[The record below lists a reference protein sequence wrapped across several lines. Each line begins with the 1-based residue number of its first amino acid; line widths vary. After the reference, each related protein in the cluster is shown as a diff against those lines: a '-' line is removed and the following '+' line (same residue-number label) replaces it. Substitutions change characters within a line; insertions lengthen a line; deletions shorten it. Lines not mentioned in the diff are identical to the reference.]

1 MRVLLVEDQ
10 IDIRQLFQQ
19 VIRAR
24 GHEVTACADG
34 ESAWEAYQQGGYE
47 LLLLDWEL
55 RGGGMDG
62 IQLCRQIRADLRGD
76 RCVIVM
82 VTAHDSADS
91 LRQALQ
97 AGVTDYLV
105 KPIGIEFLKLRLA
118 IAEQWVEDVRRRF
131 EAEDQAQALQSQLAD
146 QGQFHDLVG
155 RSAAMVNLF
164 TQIQEVA
171 AVDATVLIEG
181 ETGTGKELVARA
193 IHLSSRRKHRPFIAV
208 NCAGF
213 TESILGSQ
221 LFGHKKGAFTGA
233 IDNQE
238 GLFEAAN
245 GGTLFLDEIGD
256 IIPAVQTSLL
266 RMLQEREVT
275 RLGEAKPRK
284 IDVRVV
290 AATHHN
296 LADDV
301 ERGTFRKDL
310 LYRVR
315 VARVQLGPLRERR
328 EDIPLLVHSFVTQ
341 FRSVMEKPVHHV
353 HVDAMQLLM
362 DYAWPGN
369 VRELKSAVESA
380 MIHCKGTTLHVD
392 DLPPEIVDGSVAAV
406 TPPSADER
414 ARMLDA
420 LRRAGGNRSE
430 AARLLGMSRRTF
442 YRRLA
447 EYDLSVPI

>member
-34 ESAWEAYQQGGYE
+34 ESAWETYQRGGYE
-47 LLLLDWEL
+47 LLLVDWEL
-55 RGGGMDG
+55 RGGAMDG
-62 IQLCRQIRADLRGD
+62 LQLCRQVRADLRGD

-82 VTAHDSADS
+82 VTAHDTAES

-97 AGVTDYLV
+97 AGVNDYLV

-131 EAEDQAQALQSQLAD
+131 EAEDQAQALQSQLVD
-146 QGQFHDLVG
+146 QGRFHDLIG

-164 TQIQEVA
+164 AQIREVA

-193 IHLSSRRKHRPFIAV
+193 IHLSSRRREKPFIAV

-238 GLFEAAN
+238 GVFEAAD

-256 IIPAVQTSLL
+256 VTPAVQTSLL
-266 RMLQEREVT
+266 RVLQEREVT
-275 RLGEAKPRK
+275 RLGESKPRK
-284 IDVRVV
+284 VDVRVV

-296 LADDV
+296 LAADV

-310 LYRVR
+310 LYRIR
-315 VARVQLGPLRERR
+315 VARVQLSPLRERR
-328 EDIPLLVHSFVTQ
+328 EDIPLLVHSFVAQ

-353 HVDAMQLLM
+353 HVNAMQLLT
-362 DYAWPGN
+362 DHDWPGN

-380 MIHCKGTTLHVD
+380 MIRCKGGMLQVD
-392 DLPPEIVDGSVAAV
+392 DLPPEILDPSASPAA
-406 TPPSADER
+406 PPGADER

-420 LRRAGGNRSE
+420 LQRAGGNRSE
-430 AARLLGMSRRTF
+430 AARLLGMSRGTF
-442 YRRLA
+442 YRRLT